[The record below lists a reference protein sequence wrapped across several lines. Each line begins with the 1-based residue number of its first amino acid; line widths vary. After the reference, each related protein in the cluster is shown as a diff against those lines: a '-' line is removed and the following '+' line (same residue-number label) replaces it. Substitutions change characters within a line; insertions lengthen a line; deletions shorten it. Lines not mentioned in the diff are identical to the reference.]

1 VSGAALTDRVAIV
14 FGSATGI
21 GAACA
26 RTLAERGA
34 AVILADIAVEAAERT
49 AAQIAASGGQA
60 VVTRCDVTAEA
71 DVAAA
76 VALAETRFGRL
87 DIVHNN
93 AAAMQLVAKDRP
105 VADEDAGHWDLTMA
119 VNLRGQM
126 FGCKHAVPAMIRCGG
141 GSIINTSSA
150 SALAGELNQTAYGV
164 SKAGVAQLT
173 RAVATQYGRKGVR
186 CNAVLPGLVQ
196 VERQRTANTA
206 SAEFRE
212 SLARNHL
219 TPYVGEPQDIANVVA
234 FLASD
239 ESRFVT
245 GHLFSVDG
253 GLTVHQGTYADL
265 VDPVGLA
272 VASTFQFI
280 LGSPGRA
287 GLGETLTCSF
297 ALPGTVPEHISSE

>member
-1 VSGAALTDRVAIV
+1 MTGAALTDRVAIV

-26 RTLAERGA
+26 STLADRGA
-34 AVILADIAVEAAERT
+34 AVILADIAAEAAERT
-49 AAQIAASGGQA
+49 AARITASGGRA
-60 VVTRCDVTAEA
+60 VATRCDVTDEA

-76 VALAETRFGRL
+76 VAFAETRFGRL

-93 AAAMQLVAKDRP
+93 AAAMHLVPKDRP
-105 VADEDAGHWDLTMA
+105 VAEEDAGHWDLTMA

-126 FGCKHAVPAMIRCGG
+126 LGCKHAVRAMIRRGG

-150 SALAGELNQTAYGV
+150 AALAGELTQTAYGV
-164 SKAGVAQLT
+164 SKAGVVQLT
-173 RAVATQYGRKGVR
+173 RSVATQYGRQGIR
-186 CNAVLPGLVQ
+186 CNAVLPGFIQ
-196 VERQRTANTA
+196 VDRQRTVDTA
-206 SAEFRE
+206 SAEFRR

-253 GLTVHQGTYADL
+253 GLSAHQGMYADL
-265 VDPVGLA
+265 VGDVG
-272 VASTFQFI
+272 
-280 LGSPGRA
+280 
-287 GLGETLTCSF
+287 
-297 ALPGTVPEHISSE
+297 

>member
-1 VSGAALTDRVAIV
+1 MSGAPLSDRVAIV

-26 RTLAERGA
+26 RTLADRGA
-34 AVILADIAVEAAERT
+34 TVILADIAVDAAERT
-49 AAQIAASGGQA
+49 AEGITASGGRA
-60 VVTRCDVTAEA
+60 VATRCDVTAEA

-76 VALAETRFGRL
+76 VALAEERFGKL
-87 DIVHNN
+87 NIVHNN
-93 AAAMQLVAKDRP
+93 AAAMHLVPTDRP
-105 VADEDAGHWDLTMA
+105 VAEEDADHWDLTMA

-126 FGCKHAVPAMIRCGG
+126 FGCKHAVRAMLRCGG

-150 SALAGELNQTAYGV
+150 SALAGELMQTAYGV
-164 SKAGVAQLT
+164 SKAAIVQLT
-173 RAVATQYGRKGVR
+173 RSVATQYGRQGIR
-186 CNAVLPGLVQ
+186 CNAVLPGLIQ

-206 SAEFRE
+206 SSEFRA

-219 TPYVGEPQDIANVVA
+219 TPYLGEPQDIANVVA

-265 VDPVGLA
+265 VDDVTMPE
-272 VASTFQFI
+272 I
-280 LGSPGRA
+280 LR
-287 GLGETLTCSF
+287 
-297 ALPGTVPEHISSE
+297 VPISSE

>member
-1 VSGAALTDRVAIV
+1 MTGSSLTGRVAIV

-26 RTLAERGA
+26 RTLAARGA

-49 AAQIAASGGQA
+49 AGQIAASGGQA
-60 VVTRCDVTAEA
+60 LATRCDVTVEA
-71 DVAAA
+71 DVALA
-76 VALAETRFGRL
+76 VDLAETRFGQL
-87 DIVHNN
+87 NIVHNN
-93 AAAMQLVAKDRP
+93 AAAMHLIPKDRP
-105 VADEDAGHWDLTMA
+105 VAEESAEHWDLTMA

-126 FGCKHAVPAMIRCGG
+126 LGCKHAVPAMIRSGG

-150 SALAGELNQTAYGV
+150 SALAGELTLTAYGV
-164 SKAGVAQLT
+164 SKAAVIQLT
-173 RAVATQYGRKGVR
+173 RSVATQYGRKGVR
-186 CNAVLPGLVQ
+186 CNAVLPGLVT
-196 VERQRTANTA
+196 VERQATADTA
-206 SAEFRE
+206 SSEFRR

-253 GLTVHQGTYADL
+253 GLNAHQGMYADL
-265 VDPVGLA
+265 VGD
-272 VASTFQFI
+272 
-280 LGSPGRA
+280 
-287 GLGETLTCSF
+287 
-297 ALPGTVPEHISSE
+297 IS